1 LFYACSHRTLSTLWR
16 GNAQF
21 YGLFVFLETEEDL
34 SSCWEEFQTLV
45 DDFNENFE
53 TNVDSIENRHFKERS
68 ELVQARKNY
77 KKLLIQKGVTNE
89 KHAEEILEKDR
100 KKSLNKILKKKE
112 REKFERILKS
122 QQYHVNSET
131 KIFQVAEQDSSL

>member
-1 LFYACSHRTLSTLWR
+1 
-16 GNAQF
+16 
-21 YGLFVFLETEEDL
+21 
-34 SSCWEEFQTLV
+34 
-45 DDFNENFE
+45 
-53 TNVDSIENRHFKERS
+53 
-68 ELVQARKNY
+68 VQARKNY

-131 KIFQVAEQDSSL
+131 KILQVAEQDSSL